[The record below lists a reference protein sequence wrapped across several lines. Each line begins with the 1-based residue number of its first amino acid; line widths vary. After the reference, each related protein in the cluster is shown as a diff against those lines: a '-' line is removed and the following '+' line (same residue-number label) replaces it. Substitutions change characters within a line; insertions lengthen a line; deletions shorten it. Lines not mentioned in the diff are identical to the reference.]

1 MNSTEAPGFSASNCL
16 PIAVRLLIIDDDAN
30 TVIDVVGGCEC
41 ELQPAETINTIPAAI
56 GSFNLPRIGHD
67 HTDSRSA
74 K

>member
-1 MNSTEAPGFSASNCL
+1 
-16 PIAVRLLIIDDDAN
+16 LIIDDDAN

-41 ELQPAETINTIPAAI
+41 ELQPAAETINTIPAAI
-56 GSFNLPRIGHD
+56 GSFNLLRIGHD